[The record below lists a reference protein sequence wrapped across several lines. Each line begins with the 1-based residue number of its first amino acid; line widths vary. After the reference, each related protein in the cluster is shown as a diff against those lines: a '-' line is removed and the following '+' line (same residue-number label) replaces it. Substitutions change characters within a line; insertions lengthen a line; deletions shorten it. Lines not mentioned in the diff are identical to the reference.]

1 MIYYIYLKIIPIIVH
16 SLGRVGEVLVRVDV
30 GERVPKE
37 IKKEEVIKQTREA
50 KRRYSGR
57 DRGEEP
63 VRV

>member
-1 MIYYIYLKIIPIIVH
+1 M
-16 SLGRVGEVLVRVDV
+16 RVDV

-50 KRRYSGR
+50 KRRNSGGDR
-57 DRGEEP
+57 DKEP